1 MLSYEELIY
10 SKEGRIA
17 TITLNRPERLNAWTR
32 IMEEEFMTAIRAA
45 ADDKSVGCVIVTGA
59 GRGFCA
65 GADIHGWAEGQEQLK
80 IEDEWPPALNTN
92 PSRRA
97 SPNVPIAL
105 AEAKPVIAAINGP
118 AIGIGLTMALAC
130 DIRIA
135 SERARFSAR
144 FVRVGLIPECGG
156 SRNLPDVAGIETA
169 LELALTG
176 RIIETSDPL
185 AQKLV
190 SRIVPH
196 DDLLPEANALATE
209 IASAPTEAVWMTK
222 REIRRN
228 SVEQSLQRV
237 IATVTQLF
245 SQLQDRPA
253 HREAVAAFREK
264 REPQWH

>member
-118 AIGIGLTMALAC
+118 AIGIGLTMALARWPDSGVRWLAQSARRRRHRDGARVGAHRPDHR
-130 DIRIA
+130 DIRP
-135 SERARFSAR
+135 AR
-144 FVRVGLIPECGG
+144 
-156 SRNLPDVAGIETA
+156 
-169 LELALTG
+169 
-176 RIIETSDPL
+176 
-185 AQKLV
+185 
-190 SRIVPH
+190 
-196 DDLLPEANALATE
+196 PEA
-209 IASAPTEAVWMTK
+209 
-222 REIRRN
+222 REPDRAAR
-228 SVEQSLQRV
+228 
-237 IATVTQLF
+237 
-245 SQLQDRPA
+245 RPA
-253 HREAVAAFREK
+253 SGGK
-264 REPQWH
+264 RPGD